1 MGERIHRHVQA
12 REGGSMSEYI
22 TAAAYIGRDIG
33 QWISA
38 VVAVAVALVILTA
51 IIDRVRGAK

>member
-1 MGERIHRHVQA
+1 VGFRIHCNMQA
-12 REGGSMSEYI
+12 REGGSMTEYI

-33 QWISA
+33 QWVSA

-51 IIDRVRGAK
+51 IIDRVRGVK

>member
-1 MGERIHRHVQA
+1 MTEH
-12 REGGSMSEYI
+12 I

-38 VVAVAVALVILTA
+38 VVAVAVALVIMTA

>member
-1 MGERIHRHVQA
+1 
-12 REGGSMSEYI
+12 MSEYI
-22 TAAAYIGRDIG
+22 TAAAYIGRDIV
-33 QWISA
+33 QWVSA